1 MNLVATSLSETYSIV
16 GSCINCTTPANLLVT
31 MALIVIGGALVFRSE
46 LRGSEIRQE
55 LSGTDLVKM
64 H

>member
-1 MNLVATSLSETYSIV
+1 MNLVATSVSETYSIV

-46 LRGSEIRQE
+46 LQRNTNHREI
-55 LSGTDLVKM
+55 S
-64 H
+64 

>member
-1 MNLVATSLSETYSIV
+1 MNLVATSVSETYSIV

-46 LRGSEIRQE
+46 LRGSAIRQE

>member
-1 MNLVATSLSETYSIV
+1 MNLVATSVSETYSID

-46 LRGSEIRQE
+46 LRGSTIHQEI
-55 LSGTDLVKM
+55 S
-64 H
+64 

>member
-1 MNLVATSLSETYSIV
+1 MNLVATSVSETYSIV

-46 LRGSEIRQE
+46 LRGSAIHQE
-55 LSGTDLVKM
+55 LRGTDLVKM